1 MGTRHLIAVQIDGE
15 YKIAQYG
22 QWDGYPSGQG
32 ATVLAF
38 ISKVM
43 ADTVTLEHFKSNLRQ
58 TRWATEE
65 EIEAAWVDAGAEQG
79 AEFVS
84 MDVGERLRQKY
95 PQLSRDT
102 GAEVLG
108 LVLALPAPLAL
119 KNSIDFAMD
128 SLYCEWAYVIDF
140 DSNTFEVFKGFNK
153 APASGRFAGPVQGGG
168 PDIYRLAAAAIFGN
182 EGPGTEGYGPVQH
195 AMTYPLDQLPSE
207 EEFLGTLEPKEEEVE

>member
-32 ATVLAF
+32 TSVLAF

-43 ADTVTLEHFKSNLRQ
+43 ADTAALEAFKSKLRALS
-58 TRWATEE
+58 WADLDKAQ
-65 EIEAAWVDAGAEQG
+65 IELDKVGASLFW
-79 AEFVS
+79 AN
-84 MDVGERLRQKY
+84 Y
-95 PQLSRDT
+95 PWLSRDC
-102 GAEVLG
+102 GSDVLG
-108 LVLALPAPLAL
+108 MVLESGAPMAL
-119 KNSIDFAMD
+119 KNSTDFAMD

-153 APASGRFAGPVQGGG
+153 APASGRFAGPVQV
-168 PDIYRLAAAAIFGN
+168 GN

-207 EEFLGTLEPKEEEVE
+207 EEFLSALEPKEEGEDE

>member
-32 ATVLAF
+32 TSVLAF

-65 EIEAAWVDAGAEQG
+65 EIEAAWVDAGAEPG
-79 AEFVS
+79 NEFVS
-84 MDVGERLRQKY
+84 VDVGERLYQKY

-102 GAEVLG
+102 GAKVLG

-119 KNSIDFAMD
+119 RNSIDFAMD
-128 SLYCEWAYVIDF
+128 SLFCEWAYVIDF
-140 DSNTFEVFKGFNK
+140 DANTLEVFKGFNN
-153 APASGRFAGPVQGGG
+153 APASGRFAGQVQTGR
-168 PDIYRLAAAAIFGN
+168 D
-182 EGPGTEGYGPVQH
+182 GPGSNGYGPVTLER
-195 AMTYPLDQLPSE
+195 AWSLDQLPSE
-207 EEFLGTLEPKEEEVE
+207 EEFLGELKPEEDEEAE